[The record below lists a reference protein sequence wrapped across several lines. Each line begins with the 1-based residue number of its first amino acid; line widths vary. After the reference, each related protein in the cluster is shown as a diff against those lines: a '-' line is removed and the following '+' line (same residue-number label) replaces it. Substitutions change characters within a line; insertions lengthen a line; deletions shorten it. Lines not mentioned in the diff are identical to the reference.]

1 MLILIKLGIIYIVT
15 CLLMY
20 YAVRVA
26 LTKKWYQPIYHLSPI
41 THQNKQN
48 TPSIGGLVIVVSIII
63 GSGLCGIL
71 GFFEVRWL
79 LLIMFMFALI
89 GAIDDVIAILFQRNK
104 GLTAKQKFML
114 QVIFSIIIM
123 VIWSYYKGGLSVF
136 MGLFYSIVMTG
147 ASNATN
153 LTDGLDGL
161 LGGSMI
167 VSLLGMLVMG
177 WMIFPI
183 HILVFIGIVISV
195 VLAFLVFNIHPAKVF
210 MGDTGALMMGALL
223 AGLAVLFGNIW
234 VLLPIGLIYIV
245 ETLSVILQVVW
256 FKKTQSRLFLMAP
269 LHHHFEKMGM
279 VESHVVYLFWI
290 MGSIGV
296 LVGLVCFYVM

>member
-26 LTKKWYQPIYHLSPI
+26 LTKKWYQPIYHLSPT

-89 GAIDDVIAILFQRNK
+89 GAIDDVIAILFQTNK

-114 QVIFSIIIM
+114 QVIFSIIVM
-123 VIWSYYKGGLSVF
+123 VIWAYYRVGLSVF

-183 HILVFIGIVISV
+183 HILVFIGIVMSV

-223 AGLAVLFGNIW
+223 TGLAVLFGNIW

-245 ETLSVILQVVW
+245 ETLSVILQVFW

-279 VESHVVYLFWI
+279 AESHVVYLFWI
-290 MGSIGV
+290 IGSIGV
-296 LVGLVCFYVM
+296 LVGLVCFYMM